1 LIIIMYLNRDLANL
15 LLADYICGTQDTDA
29 GLITSQEWHKILHLD
44 RRRALLALAHA
55 VVAHN
60 HDGTRQTHRNRER
73 ALVLSNAYH
82 FAIAGNTVLIP
93 KDCPVHLVNG
103 SFQLAPSAYTA
114 IAQSI
119 PATDPEPAPHV
130 QEIGPGLRQ
139 DYLADMSII
148 EEAER
153 AWDRLQRVVAG
164 LRPCNDERAQRQLEA
179 QMNELD

>member
-1 LIIIMYLNRDLANL
+1 L
-15 LLADYICGTQDTDA
+15 LLADYICSTQDTDV
-29 GLITSQEWHKILHLD
+29 GLITSQEWHEKLFLD

-60 HDGTRQTHRNRER
+60 RDGTRQTHRNRERARKR

-103 SFQLAPSAYTA
+103 SFQLTASAYTA

-119 PATDPEPAPHV
+119 PATIPAMDPEPAPHV
-130 QEIGPGLRQ
+130 REMGPGPRQ